1 VGCRQT
7 DERAALLRFVLAGD
21 PPQVVPDLPRRAG
34 GRGVSVHPRRP
45 CLDAA
50 VRNGALRRAFKTELP
65 ALNADDL
72 ARWASGQYARRL
84 DGLLHAAHR
93 SGHAAIGTE
102 RVRDAIAGR
111 RAALLVVAG
120 DASEQRQDM
129 IATAER
135 LGGHCVLYGDKAGL
149 GRLFGRETVAVVA
162 VTDENIAA
170 EVQRAAR
177 CAALLNNDDS
187 AAPGA
192 AGSPAP
198 AVGGGAGSE
207 AS

>member
-1 VGCRQT
+1 MSRRDEPRVDEPAPALPGVASVTSSAPALRGGASVGSSAPALRGGASVRTCVGCRQT

-21 PPQVVPDLPRRAG
+21 PPQIVPDLPRRAG

-72 ARWASGQYARRL
+72 ARWAGGQYARRL
-84 DGLLHAAHR
+84 DGLLHAAYR
-93 SGHAAIGTE
+93 SGHAVIGTE
-102 RVRDAIAGR
+102 RVRDAIASR

-129 IATAER
+129 MATAE
-135 LGGHCVLYGDKAGL
+135 
-149 GRLFGRETVAVVA
+149 
-162 VTDENIAA
+162 
-170 EVQRAAR
+170 
-177 CAALLNNDDS
+177 
-187 AAPGA
+187 
-192 AGSPAP
+192 
-198 AVGGGAGSE
+198 
-207 AS
+207 